1 MQRAGGKCLP
11 KGEIEVTSIPES
23 LLKSLDKVQQ
33 FDQKKLLLIR
43 HTDREEML
51 PGTLGSDVHI
61 TDKGRVKAFEL
72 GSKLKLFSIEWCKTS
87 PLPRCTQTI
96 DSIESGYGKNIA
108 LSNCELLGAPG
119 SFVFDG
125 DQAAQAFIDHGAEV
139 VIRDLIKGSIFPGI
153 RSSREGSEYLLKGLI
168 DILEENTGDGICI
181 SHDAIL
187 MPFISHY
194 CNEHFQEQW
203 LPPLGGIVLTE
214 FDNKYTICWNGNMHE
229 VIL

>member
-1 MQRAGGKCLP
+1 MG
-11 KGEIEVTSIPES
+11 SIPES

-33 FDQKKLLLIR
+33 FNQKKLLLIR

-51 PGTLGSDVHI
+51 PGTLGNDLHI
-61 TDKGRVKAFEL
+61 TDKGNEKAFEL
-72 GSKLKLFSIEWCKTS
+72 GRTLKSFSIEWCKTS
-87 PLPRCTQTI
+87 PLLRCTQTL
-96 DSIESGYGKNIA
+96 DSIEYGYGRNIA
-108 LSNCELLGAPG
+108 LSNCELLGEPG

-125 DQAAQAFIDHGAEV
+125 DLAAQVFIDHGAEA
-139 VIRDLIKGSIFPGI
+139 VIRNLINGSLFPGI
-153 RSSREGSEYLLKGLI
+153 RSSREGSEYLLKGLVNI
-168 DILEENTGDGICI
+168 FEENTGNGICI

-203 LPPLGGIVLTE
+203 LPPLGGVVLTE